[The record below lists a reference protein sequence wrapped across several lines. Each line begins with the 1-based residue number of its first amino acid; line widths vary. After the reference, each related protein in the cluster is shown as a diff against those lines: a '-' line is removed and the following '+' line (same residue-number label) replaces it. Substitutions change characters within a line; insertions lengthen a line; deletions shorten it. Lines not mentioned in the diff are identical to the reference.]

1 MTDTINHTKAV
12 RENLEWIKSGKM
24 GCTFAALF
32 ARDPEAVGWKFITNP
47 NGMLVPI
54 DCLLLS
60 LVFPTGDKNA
70 CRQWALDAGFY
81 LEDLGDGLTGLR
93 YKFLDGISWVQ
104 YFGPDA
110 DVLTRQTPYPMLT
123 MSVKLPAIYYAK
135 VGFKGIL
142 HVAHATIKGLSQRVA
157 DRLWDTSHTNTEK
170 QLGHKP
176 GLPEAAKTTYHG

>member
-1 MTDTINHTKAV
+1 MTPAV
-12 RENLEWIKSGKM
+12 AENLEWIKSGKM

-32 ARDPEAVGWKFITNP
+32 ARDPEAIGWKFVVDP
-47 NGMLVPI
+47 KEMLVPK
-54 DCLLLS
+54 DCLILS
-60 LVFPTGDKNA
+60 LIFPKKNKEEVKL
-70 CRQWALDAGFY
+70 WAFNNAFY
-81 LEDLGDGLTGLR
+81 TEEIGEGLTGLR
-93 YKFLDGISWVQ
+93 YKFQDGISWVQ

-110 DVLTRQTPYPMLT
+110 DVSTRCTPFPMLT
-123 MSVKLPAIYYAK
+123 MSVKLPPLYYAK

-176 GLPEAAKTTYHG
+176 GLPEAAKTTFHG